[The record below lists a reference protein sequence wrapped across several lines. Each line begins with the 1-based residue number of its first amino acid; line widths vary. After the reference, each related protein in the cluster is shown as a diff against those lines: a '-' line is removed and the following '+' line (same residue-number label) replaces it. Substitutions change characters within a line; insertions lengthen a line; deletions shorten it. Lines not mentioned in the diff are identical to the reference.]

1 MKVLLLAPPMASVG
15 GIQRYTITLVQALKH
30 LLGNEGVRCLAIS
43 EAPDRNGGKRFPARS
58 KLSFGCHA
66 LWEAVRWRP
75 DLIICTHLALGPIGW
90 LARTLAGPPYWIVV
104 HGIEAWGVLPGWKR
118 GALRQADRVLVTSAF
133 SREQVVKRHQIDE
146 KRTSSLPCTL
156 DETLLSA
163 EPAEGGACARISDGQ
178 RLVLTVARM
187 AAWERYKGHDVV
199 LRALPSVVAKIPN
212 LTYVM
217 VGGGDDRPR
226 LEGLAQELGLTKH
239 VVFTGEVTDSELA
252 ALYHRSEVF
261 LLPARTEIDKYN
273 PKGEGFGIVFLE
285 AMAFGEPVIGPNY
298 GAPAEIIRQGQ
309 LGLLVDPE
317 DSAAIAEAL
326 VDLLTNPDRAREM
339 GQAGSEW
346 VRRHYSYDSFR
357 EKLREILA
365 GGHAVDRDENIMLN
379 EGRKTAIAKPLLEGL
394 FVLWVIVVNLLYY
407 FQFKGLLVTR
417 FAHLLHRWH

>member
-1 MKVLLLAPPMASVG
+1 M
-15 GIQRYTITLVQALKH
+15 
-30 LLGNEGVRCLAIS
+30 
-43 EAPDRNGGKRFPARS
+43 
-58 KLSFGCHA
+58 
-66 LWEAVRWRP
+66 
-75 DLIICTHLALGPIGW
+75 
-90 LARTLAGPPYWIVV
+90 
-104 HGIEAWGVLPGWKR
+104 
-118 GALRQADRVLVTSAF
+118 VTSAF

-163 EPAEGGACARISDGQ
+163 EPAEGGAWARISDGQ

-187 AAWERYKGHDVV
+187 AARECYKGHDVV
-199 LRALPSVVAKIPN
+199 LRALPSVVGKIPN
-212 LTYVM
+212 LTYIM

-239 VVFTGEVTDSELA
+239 VVFTGEVADSELA

-261 LLPARTEIDKYN
+261 LLPARTVIDKYN
-273 PKGEGFGIVFLE
+273 PKGEGFGIVFVE
-285 AMAFGEPVIGPNY
+285 AMAFGKPVIGPNY

-309 LGLLVDPE
+309 HGLLVDPE

-326 VDLLTNPDRAREM
+326 VDLLTNPARAREM
-339 GQAGSEW
+339 GEAGSEW

-357 EKLREILA
+357 EMLREILA
-365 GGHAVDRDENIMLN
+365 GGHAADRDENIMSN
-379 EGRKTAIAKPLLEGL
+379 ESRKTAIARPLLEGL

-417 FAHLLHRWH
+417 FARLLHRWH